1 MSTQA
6 ELDLSERKVVHDER
20 VKERNRIQRLLI
32 RPEMGAL
39 IGAVAIFIFFAVV
52 APPFRSPE
60 ALATV
65 LYASSTIGIMACA
78 VALLMIGGEFD
89 LSSGVAVTFSSLAA
103 SMLAYNLHLNLWV
116 GAGLALILALAVG
129 FLNGYLVMK
138 TKIPSFL
145 ITLST
150 FLMITGINLAVT
162 KLISGQVATPTVSDM
177 QGWDSGK
184 AVFASSFSIGGVSV
198 RITVLWWLLFTA
210 VATYVLFKT
219 KVGNWIF
226 AVGGDQESARAVG
239 VPVTAVKI
247 GLFMFVGFS
256 AWFVGMH
263 LLFAFNTVQSGQGVG
278 NEFLYII
285 AAVIGGC
292 LLTGGYG
299 TAIGAAIGAFIF
311 GMVNQGIVYAGWN
324 PDWFKFF
331 LGIMLLLAT
340 VLNAYVR
347 QLASR
352 R

>member
-6 ELDLSERKVVHDER
+6 EVDLSQRKVVHDER

-39 IGAVAIFIFFAVV
+39 IGAVVIFIVFAIV
-52 APPFRSPE
+52 APPFRTPE
-60 ALATV
+60 AMATV
-65 LYASSTIGIMACA
+65 LYQSSFYGIMACA
-78 VALLMIGGEFD
+78 IALLMIGGEFD

-103 SMLAYNLHLNLWV
+103 SMMAYNLHLNLWV
-116 GAGLALILALAVG
+116 GAGLALILALGVG

-150 FLMITGINLAVT
+150 FLMINGINLAVT
-162 KLISGQVATPTVSDM
+162 KLISGQVATPSVSDM
-177 QGWDSGK
+177 QGWDTAK
-184 AVFASSFSIGGVSV
+184 AVFSSSFTIGGISI

-219 KVGNWIF
+219 KIGNWIF
-226 AVGGDQESARAVG
+226 AVGGDEESARAVG
-239 VPVTAVKI
+239 VPVTKVKI

-263 LLFAFNTVQSGQGVG
+263 LLFAFNTVQSGQGKG

-324 PDWFKFF
+324 PDWFFFF
-331 LGIMLLLAT
+331 LGLMLLFA
-340 VLNAYVR
+340 VIANNAFRNYAAKR
-347 QLASR
+347 
-352 R
+352 